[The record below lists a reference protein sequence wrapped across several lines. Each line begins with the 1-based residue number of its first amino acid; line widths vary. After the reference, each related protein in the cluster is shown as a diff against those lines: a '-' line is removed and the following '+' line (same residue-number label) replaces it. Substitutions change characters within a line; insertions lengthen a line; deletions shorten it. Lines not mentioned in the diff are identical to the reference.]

1 MMFKKKK
8 ITVVIVLLFMLAPI
22 LSYAQKPSVMVVPAD
37 VYMNKNGYVE
47 EVNNID
53 GSTMIVPDY
62 EQLFLNDRYIRILIT
77 SISSAFQELDY
88 PLLDFEAQLSRMSN
102 RSVEMSLS
110 ENRTIESPRDIILAQ
125 AKADIILDVDYFV
138 EEVMGSPS
146 ISFTIN
152 AIDSYTSTN
161 VASVTQTG
169 LTGGSTP
176 LSVLVKEAVVQN
188 MPAFEERLMNH
199 FESIVEKGRRSIVE
213 VTVSEDS
220 WFDLF
225 EFFGNGAN
233 EDELSFILR
242 DLIQENT
249 MDGNYRL
256 SSDTPTLMIFEDVY
270 VPLYDE
276 NGRQQDVTYWL
287 SRNIMR
293 PLRQDYGL
301 DVTRETVGISSVRL
315 VIKGER

>member
-1 MMFKKKK
+1 MFKKKK